1 MEATVGNLII
11 ELRKDLILIRE
22 KVSGDLLK
30 CREVSPC
37 TAVENFQDLVK
48 ALKKKR
54 NDYENKTRIS
64 RKNDKRYS

>member
-11 ELRKDLILIRE
+11 ELKKDLILIRE
-22 KVSGDLLK
+22 RVSGDLLK

-48 ALKKKR
+48 ALKEKK
-54 NDYENKTRIS
+54 K
-64 RKNDKRYS
+64 

>member
-11 ELRKDLILIRE
+11 ELRKDLILVRE
-22 KVSGDLLK
+22 RVTGELLK

-48 ALKKKR
+48 ALKER
-54 NDYENKTRIS
+54 NK
-64 RKNDKRYS
+64 